1 MLGTAHPTRETS
13 NIMAIEFKPN
23 LGDGVKSADVAAL
36 HVAAGDTVEAGQI
49 VMELETDKAVLEILV
64 DQAGKVSKLLVKKGD
79 TVNAGSAVLVLEPS
93 GAAKAAPTASAKATL
108 SKELESVLSVDQGVA
123 SASVANRNG
132 GAQSAIA
139 RAVGPASAKPEAS
152 SGRDLP
158 LPAGPATR
166 RLARELGLNLANIS
180 GTGSGGRI
188 TLEDVARAAAGGGSG
203 GGRGL
208 VEPPLPDFSQ
218 YGPVDRQAF
227 TKLQK
232 TSANNLSLAWQIIPH
247 VTQHD
252 LADITET
259 EAARKRF
266 VETSPKG
273 SPKVTMTALAMKAV
287 VACLKEYPQFNASY
301 DSAKTEVVLKRYFH
315 IGVAV
320 DTPHGLVVP
329 VIRNVDQKTVLQL
342 ATELSELAAKARDR
356 KLQMSEMQGG
366 TFTITNLGGIGGTS
380 FTPIVNYP
388 EVAIL
393 GMTRSQKQLQL
404 VDGEV
409 TERLMLPLSLSYDHR
424 VINGADAARFTVKLA
439 NMLSDAF
446 RLLIEC

>member
-1 MLGTAHPTRETS
+1 
-13 NIMAIEFKPN
+13 MAIEFKPN

-36 HVAAGDTVEAGQI
+36 HVAAGDTVEVGQI
-49 VMELETDKAVLEILV
+49 VMELETDKAVLEILA
-64 DQAGKVSKLLVKKGD
+64 DQAGTVSKLLVKKGD

-93 GAAKAAPTASAKATL
+93 GASAA
-108 SKELESVLSVDQGVA
+108 SK
-123 SASVANRNG
+123 NG
-132 GAQSAIA
+132 GAKSASA
-139 RAVGPASAKPEAS
+139 ATAAAVGVAPAKPTATATAATLVNAPLPS
-152 SGRDLP
+152 TGGRDLP

-166 RLARELGLNLANIS
+166 RLARELGLNLASIP

-188 TLEDVARAAAGGGSG
+188 TLEDVARAVAGGGSG

-266 VETSPKG
+266 VETAPKG

-301 DSAKTEVVLKRYFH
+301 DSAKTEVVLKRYYH

-320 DTPHGLVVP
+320 DTPNGLVVP

-342 ATELSELAAKARDR
+342 ASELSELAAKARDR
-356 KLQMSEMQGG
+356 KLQVSEMQGG

-393 GMTRSQKQLQL
+393 GMTRSQRQLQL

-424 VINGADAARFTVKLA
+424 VINGAAAARFTVKLA

>member
-1 MLGTAHPTRETS
+1 
-13 NIMAIEFKPN
+13 MAIEFKPN
-23 LGDGVKSADVAAL
+23 LGDGVKNADVAAL

-49 VMELETDKAVLEILV
+49 VMELETDKAVLEIPV
-64 DQAGKVSKLLVKKGD
+64 DQAGTISKLLVKKGD

-93 GAAKAAPTASAKATL
+93 GAAAASKNGGTKSASIATVAVAGAAPTKSAAI
-108 SKELESVLSVDQGVA
+108 
-123 SASVANRNG
+123 SASL
-132 GAQSAIA
+132 
-139 RAVGPASAKPEAS
+139 AKSLPPLT

-166 RLARELGLNLANIS
+166 RLARELGLNLAIIS

-208 VEPPLPDFSQ
+208 AEPPLPDFSQ

-266 VETSPKG
+266 VETAPKG

-301 DSAKTEVVLKRYFH
+301 DSAKTEVVLKRYYH

-320 DTPHGLVVP
+320 DTPNGLVVP

-342 ATELSELAAKARDR
+342 AAELSELAAKARDR

-366 TFTITNLGGIGGTS
+366 TFTITNLGGIGGTA

-409 TERLMLPLSLSYDHR
+409 SERLMLPLSLSYDHR

-439 NMLSDAF
+439 HMLSDAF

>member
-1 MLGTAHPTRETS
+1 
-13 NIMAIEFKPN
+13 MAIEFKPN

-36 HVAAGDTVEAGQI
+36 HVAAGDTVEVGQV
-49 VMELETDKAVLEILV
+49 VMELETDKAVLEILA
-64 DQAGKVSKLLVKKGD
+64 DQAGTVSKLLVKKGD
-79 TVNAGSAVLVLEPS
+79 TVNAGSAVLVLEQS
-93 GAAKAAPTASAKATL
+93 ANAGKAAKAAPAGSAKTPM
-108 SKELESVLSVDQGVA
+108 SKELESVLSVDQGAA

-132 GAQSAIA
+132 GAQAAIA
-139 RAVGPASAKPEAS
+139 KAVTPITAKAVQPS
-152 SGRDLP
+152 TDGRDLP

-166 RLARELGLNLANIS
+166 RLARELGLNLASIS

-188 TLEDVARAAAGGGSG
+188 TLEDVARAVAGGGSG

-208 VEPPLPDFSQ
+208 VEPPLPDFAQ

-266 VETSPKG
+266 VETAPKG
-273 SPKVTMTALAMKAV
+273 SPKVTMTALAMKAA

-301 DSAKTEVVLKRYFH
+301 DSAKTEVVLKRYYH

-320 DTPHGLVVP
+320 DTPNGLVVP

-342 ATELSELAAKARDR
+342 AGELSELAAKARDR

-366 TFTITNLGGIGGTS
+366 TFTITNLGGIGGTA

-404 VDGEV
+404 VEGEV